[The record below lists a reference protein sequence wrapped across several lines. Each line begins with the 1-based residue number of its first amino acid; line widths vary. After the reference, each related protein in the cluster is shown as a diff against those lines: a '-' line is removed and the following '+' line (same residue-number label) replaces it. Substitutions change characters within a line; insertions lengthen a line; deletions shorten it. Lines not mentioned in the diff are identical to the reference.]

1 MLCCVIGSRSSPR
14 LALHL
19 GAFCLVSNRSK
30 VNVCSKSVAFLCAHQ
45 HILIN
50 VPPHLNKS

>member
-19 GAFCLVSNRSK
+19 GPFCLVSNRSK

-45 HILIN
+45 
-50 VPPHLNKS
+50 PAPTS